1 MADIADKGNEAAE
14 VFLSAAL
21 KNARSGDTISTPTG
35 ECLWCADDLPPGRRW
50 CDSECRDLWQA
61 EQR

>member
-35 ECLWCADDLPPGRRW
+35 ECLFCKAEVAARRW
-50 CDSECRDLWQA
+50 CDPECRDLWEA